1 MRSPRVAFAA
11 VFALGL
17 IALVVAGLTRESD
30 LVYSPGV
37 NPFAPILE
45 VPAAQRACQGPLRSP
60 NGDEF
65 DRIGFSV
72 ASLDSP
78 VRAEVVDAD
87 SNRTLA
93 TGRLAAGPGG
103 PAHIIEVGKVETR
116 APLQVCLVNEGTKG
130 LSVYGQ
136 VGAASA
142 NSIGTLNGSDADV
155 DFAYTLRRE
164 PQSVL
169 SILPTIADR
178 AALFRAA
185 WVTPAVYLVLALL
198 IIVLA
203 PLLLVRG
210 LARAAA
216 CDRDA

>member
-1 MRSPRVAFAA
+1 MRSPRLAFAA
-11 VFALGL
+11 VFTLGL
-17 IALVVAGLTRESD
+17 IALVIAGFARQSD

-37 NPFAPILE
+37 NPFSPILD
-45 VPAAQRACQGPLRSP
+45 VPAGKRACQGPLRSP

-65 DRIGFSV
+65 DRIGFTV
-72 ASLDSP
+72 TSLDSP
-78 VRAEVVDAD
+78 VRAQVIDTG
-87 SNRTLA
+87 SGRTLA
-93 TGRLAAGPGG
+93 TGHLPAGGRG
-103 PAHIIEVGKVETR
+103 IAHVVEVGSVRTS
-116 APLQVCLVNEGTKG
+116 APMQICLVNDGRKK
-130 LSVYGQ
+130 LALYGQ
-136 VGAASA
+136 AGAASA
-142 NSIGTLNGSDADV
+142 YSIGTLNGKDTGF

-164 PQSVL
+164 PR
-169 SILPTIADR
+169 SIMSLLPTIADR

-216 CDRDA
+216 ADRDA